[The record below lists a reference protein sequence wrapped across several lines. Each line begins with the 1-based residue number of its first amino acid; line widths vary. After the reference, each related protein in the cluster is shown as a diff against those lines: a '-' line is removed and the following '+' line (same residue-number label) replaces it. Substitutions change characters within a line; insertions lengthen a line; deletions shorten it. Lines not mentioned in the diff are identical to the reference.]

1 MAKLVIE
8 GGYPLSGV
16 MTPSGNKNAALPL
29 LAACLLTDER
39 MVLHNLPNI
48 RDVWTMI
55 HILQRLGVDVQELGP
70 NSIAVQA
77 RSISETALD
86 PTLCREIRASILFAG
101 PMLARCGRIRLP
113 PPGGDVI
120 GRRRVDTHFQSF
132 KTLGAD
138 VQLNGG
144 YQIEATGLT
153 GSTVFLDEA
162 SVTGTENTLM
172 AASLARGTTTILN
185 AASEPHV
192 QELALCLSQM
202 GARIEGIGSNHLVVH
217 GTDRLRGAEWTIGA
231 DHIEVGSFIGLAAA
245 TGGELRIKNAGTAH
259 LHMSRLM
266 LQRLGVRIEYQGD
279 DVFVPGGQRLCINP
293 DLDGAI
299 PKIDDG
305 PWPHFPTDMMSIALV
320 VATQAEGTVLIWEK
334 MFEGR
339 LYFVDRLIAMGARI
353 VLCDPQRA
361 VVVGPS
367 RLHGG
372 PLSSPDIRAGMALLI
387 AALCAEGRSEINNI
401 EQIDRGYERIED
413 KLQALGA
420 RVERISDR
428 CPW

>member
-8 GGYPLSGV
+8 GGYPLCGEI
-16 MTPSGNKNAALPL
+16 MPSGNKNAALPL

-48 RDVWTMI
+48 RDVWSMI
-55 HILQRLGVDVQELGP
+55 QIMQKLGVEVQELGP
-70 NSIAVQA
+70 HSIAVQA
-77 RSISETALD
+77 GSIAQTALD

-101 PMLARCGRIRLP
+101 SMLARCGRITLP

-120 GRRRVDTHFQSF
+120 GRRRLDTHFQSF
-132 KTLGAD
+132 RTLGAD
-138 VQLNGG
+138 VELNGG
-144 YQIEATGLT
+144 YQIAAKSLVGA
-153 GSTVFLDEA
+153 SVFLDEA

-172 AASLARGTTTILN
+172 AASLAKGTTTILN

-192 QELALCLSQM
+192 QELARCLNQM
-202 GARIEGIGSNHLVVH
+202 GAHIEGIGSNQLLVH
-217 GTDRLRGAEWTIGA
+217 GTDRLHGTEWTIGA

-245 TGGELRIKNAGTAH
+245 TGGELTIKNAGTAN

-266 LQRLGVRIEYQGD
+266 LRRLGVHIEYRGD
-279 DVFVPGGQRLCINP
+279 DVFVPGGQTLRVNP
-293 DLDGAI
+293 DLGGAI

-320 VATQAEGTVLIWEK
+320 VATQSEGTVLIWEK

-361 VVVGPS
+361 VVAGPS
-367 RLHGG
+367 QLHGG

-387 AALCAEGRSEINNI
+387 AALCADGRSEISNI

-428 CPW
+428 CAW

>member
-1 MAKLVIE
+1 MAKLLIE
-8 GGYPLSGV
+8 GGVPLCGEV
-16 MTPSGNKNAALPL
+16 TPSGNKNAALPL

-39 MVLHNLPNI
+39 MVLRNLPNI
-48 RDVWTMI
+48 RDVWSMI
-55 HILQRLGVDVQELGP
+55 HILQKLGVQVEQRGP
-70 NSIAVQA
+70 HSVSIQA
-77 RSISETALD
+77 GNIAHTALD
-86 PTLCREIRASILFAG
+86 PALCREIRASILFAG
-101 PMLARCGRIRLP
+101 PMLARCGDVKLA

-120 GRRRVDTHFQSF
+120 GRRRLDTHFHSF

-138 VQLNGG
+138 VQLNDG
-144 YQIEATGLT
+144 YHIQAQGLT
-153 GSTVFLDEA
+153 GTTLFLDEA

-172 AASLARGTTTILN
+172 AASLAKGTTMILN

-192 QELALCLSQM
+192 QELALCLNQM
-202 GARIEGIGSNHLVVH
+202 GAHIEGIGSNQLVVH
-217 GTDRLRGAEWTIGA
+217 GTDRLHGTEWTIGA
-231 DHIEVGSFIGLAAA
+231 DHIEVGSFIGLAAV
-245 TGGELRIKNAGTAH
+245 TGGELCIKNAGTAH

-266 LQRLGVRIEYQGD
+266 LRRLGVQIEYRGD
-279 DVFVPGGQRLCINP
+279 DVYVPGGQRLRVNP
-293 DLDGAI
+293 DMGGAI

-339 LYFVDRLIAMGARI
+339 LFFVDRLIAMGARI

-361 VVVGPS
+361 VVAGPS
-367 RLHGG
+367 KLHGG

-387 AALCAEGRSEINNI
+387 AALCAEGRSEISNI
-401 EQIDRGYERIED
+401 EQIDRGYERIEA

-420 RVERISDR
+420 RVERVSDR